1 MMSKQK
7 FPPLR
12 PFAEVLLILTP
23 LLAATPSRAYGYAD
37 PGTGAYL
44 YQAIYAAIIGG
55 AFYFRR
61 FVYRFWR
68 KRDK

>member
-1 MMSKQK
+1 MPASRAL
-7 FPPLR
+7 PTVGVGAVNAL
-12 PFAEVLLILTP
+12 VLLV
-23 LLAATPSRAYGYAD
+23 LLSALPSKANAYAD

-44 YQAIYAAIIGG
+44 YQAIYAAVLGG

-61 FVYRFWR
+61 LVTRLWR